1 MVGKGVWE
9 SGMKG
14 RAEFTPASGKTQ
26 DERTVRM
33 DYNTS
38 KPVGGVR
45 YGRYYIFFKGVEKWV
60 YVDYN
65 DIVWA
70 YRRMEDVQS
79 RLKLVSEGVETH
91 SIMLVTKDKKR
102 VGIPVGNKENALEG
116 LAILQKKNKFVDIG
130 FSREKE
136 DKYL

>member
-1 MVGKGVWE
+1 
-9 SGMKG
+9 MKG
-14 RAEFTPASGKTQ
+14 RAEFAPAAGKSQ
-26 DERTVRM
+26 DERTVRI

-38 KPVGGVR
+38 RPVGSVR
-45 YGRYYIFFKGVEKWV
+45 YGRYYIFYKGVEKWV

-79 RLKLVSEGVETH
+79 RLKFASEGMEIH

-102 VGIPVGNKENALEG
+102 VGIPVGDRENAIAG
-116 LAILQKKNKFVDIG
+116 LAIIQRNNKFVDIG